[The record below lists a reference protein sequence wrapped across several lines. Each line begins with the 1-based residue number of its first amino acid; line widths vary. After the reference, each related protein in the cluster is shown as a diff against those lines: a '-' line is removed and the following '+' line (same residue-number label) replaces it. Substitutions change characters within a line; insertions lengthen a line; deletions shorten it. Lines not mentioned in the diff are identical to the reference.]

1 MERKNKGGNEIIVL
15 LLAYI
20 LSIGLSIAWEVYTT
34 NINQDCYKYTKQQ
47 YYTMPFVKGDTR
59 INKAGRPT
67 GALNRTT
74 EMMRLNIARAVNNT
88 LDTIQT
94 DLAEIKKTNPE
105 KAMELAMKL
114 MEYSLPKLRSIDIQ
128 GSMEVNA
135 KIQQIS
141 ININRTGSKDELG
154 N

>member
-1 MERKNKGGNEIIVL
+1 MGKFEKGHT
-15 LLAYI
+15 LA
-20 LSIGLSIAWEVYTT
+20 
-34 NINQDCYKYTKQQ
+34 K
-47 YYTMPFVKGDTR
+47 
-59 INKAGRPT
+59 GRPK
-67 GALNRTT
+67 GSLNRTT

-114 MEYSLPKLRSIDIQ
+114 MEYSLPKLRSIDIN
-128 GSMEVNA
+128 GSMDINA

-141 ININRTGSKDELG
+141 ININRPDDRIEG
-154 N
+154 

>member
-1 MERKNKGGNEIIVL
+1 MGKFEKGHQ
-15 LLAYI
+15 LA
-20 LSIGLSIAWEVYTT
+20 T
-34 NINQDCYKYTKQQ
+34 
-47 YYTMPFVKGDTR
+47 
-59 INKAGRPT
+59 GRPK
-67 GALNRTT
+67 GSLNRTT

-114 MEYSLPKLRSIDIQ
+114 MEYSLPKLRSIDVQ

-141 ININRTGSKDELG
+141 ININRTGSKDELRD
-154 N
+154 

>member
-1 MERKNKGGNEIIVL
+1 
-15 LLAYI
+15 
-20 LSIGLSIAWEVYTT
+20 
-34 NINQDCYKYTKQQ
+34 
-47 YYTMPFVKGDTR
+47 MPFKDGHTLA
-59 INKAGRPT
+59 KGRPK
-67 GALNRTT
+67 GSLNRTT

>member
-1 MERKNKGGNEIIVL
+1 MGKFEKGHQ
-15 LLAYI
+15 LA
-20 LSIGLSIAWEVYTT
+20 T
-34 NINQDCYKYTKQQ
+34 
-47 YYTMPFVKGDTR
+47 
-59 INKAGRPT
+59 GRPK
-67 GALNRTT
+67 GSLNRTT

-128 GSMEVNA
+128 CSMEVNS

>member
-1 MERKNKGGNEIIVL
+1 MGKFQKGHT
-15 LLAYI
+15 LA
-20 LSIGLSIAWEVYTT
+20 T
-34 NINQDCYKYTKQQ
+34 
-47 YYTMPFVKGDTR
+47 
-59 INKAGRPT
+59 GRPK
-67 GALNRTT
+67 GSLNRTT

-94 DLAEIKKTNPE
+94 DLAEIKKEDPV

-114 MEYSLPKLRSIDIQ
+114 MEYSLPKLRSIDIN
-128 GSMEVNA
+128 GSIDVNA

-141 ININRTGSKDELG
+141 ININRPDERTQ

>member
-1 MERKNKGGNEIIVL
+1 MGKFEKGHT
-15 LLAYI
+15 LA
-20 LSIGLSIAWEVYTT
+20 T
-34 NINQDCYKYTKQQ
+34 
-47 YYTMPFVKGDTR
+47 
-59 INKAGRPT
+59 GRPK
-67 GALNRTT
+67 GSLNRTT

-141 ININRTGSKDELG
+141 ININRTGSKDELRD
-154 N
+154 

>member
-1 MERKNKGGNEIIVL
+1 MGKFEKGHT
-15 LLAYI
+15 LA
-20 LSIGLSIAWEVYTT
+20 T
-34 NINQDCYKYTKQQ
+34 
-47 YYTMPFVKGDTR
+47 
-59 INKAGRPT
+59 GRPK
-67 GALNRTT
+67 GSLNRTT

-114 MEYSLPKLRSIDIQ
+114 MEYSLPKLRSIDIN
-128 GSMEVNA
+128 GSMDVNA

-141 ININRTGSKDELG
+141 ININRPDDKLER
-154 N
+154 